1 MYDYS
6 YSYEVTDSAA
16 LGGLLAGFGIGMTLF
31 SLAIAV
37 FMIIT
42 MWKVFEKAGKPGYA
56 SIIPIYNLVV
66 LFQISGINPA
76 LLFLLLI
83 PFLGQI
89 AVAVLMIVGYFN
101 LAKYFHKD
109 AGFGV
114 GLWLLNP
121 VFMAILAFGD
131 STYEKID

>member
-1 MYDYS
+1 MDYS
-6 YSYEVTDSAA
+6 YTYEVTDTAA
-16 LGGLLAGFGIGMTLF
+16 LGGIIAGFGIGMMLF
-31 SLAIAV
+31 SLAIGV

-56 SIIPIYNLVV
+56 SIIPIYNFIV
-66 LFQISGINPA
+66 LFQICGLNPA

-83 PFLGQI
+83 PFLGQL
-89 AVAVLMIVGYFN
+89 AVGILMIVGYFN
-101 LAKYFHKD
+101 LAKYFHKET
-109 AGFGV
+109 AFGV

-131 STYEKID
+131 ATYEKID